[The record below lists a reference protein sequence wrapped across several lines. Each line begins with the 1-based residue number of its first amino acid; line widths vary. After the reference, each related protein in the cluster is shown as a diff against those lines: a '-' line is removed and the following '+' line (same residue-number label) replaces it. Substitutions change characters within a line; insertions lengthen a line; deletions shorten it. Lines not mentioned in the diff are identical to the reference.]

1 MGVTEKKSGK
11 YGFLFKWIVLLG
23 DLLCINTF
31 YLLVYK
37 FAGFFLFQE
46 VNLSSNVVLILLLL
60 INLSYFFVSY
70 IVPNNILSNIL
81 YFDRIIRRSLF
92 FITLYAIVLTVGVV
106 LFVNIH
112 ISWYIW
118 ILSYVLLSITF
129 LAWHIAFRI
138 VLKAYR
144 GKGRNFK
151 NIIIIGSSPIGLD
164 INRELSSSVY
174 GYRNLGVFDDKE
186 PSNELIF
193 RYRGPIDNVEQFCL
207 DENVDEIY
215 CTLQINESE
224 KVAKLLNF
232 AERNMIRFF
241 LVPEF
246 YKYINRKLV
255 LTFLQSTP
263 VLTIR
268 EEPLQSFSNRLL
280 KRGFD
285 VAFSLGMLVTVFPVL
300 YIICG
305 LIIKIESPGPVMF
318 KQERTG
324 LKGKPFVCYK
334 FRSMKLNKEADSQSA
349 VKSDPRVTRI
359 GAFMRKTNIDELPQF
374 INVLRGEMSVVG
386 PRPHMIKH
394 TETYNKLLDTF
405 MIRHIIKPGLTGWA
419 QVSGYRGE
427 VKTVDQMEGRLKHDV
442 WYIENWSFMLDVKI
456 LFVTL
461 FKMFKGDKNAY

>member
-1 MGVTEKKSGK
+1 
-11 YGFLFKWIVLLG
+11 
-23 DLLCINTF
+23 
-31 YLLVYK
+31 
-37 FAGFFLFQE
+37 
-46 VNLSSNVVLILLLL
+46 
-60 INLSYFFVSY
+60 
-70 IVPNNILSNIL
+70 
-81 YFDRIIRRSLF
+81 
-92 FITLYAIVLTVGVV
+92 
-106 LFVNIH
+106 
-112 ISWYIW
+112 
-118 ILSYVLLSITF
+118 
-129 LAWHIAFRI
+129 

-193 RYRGPIDNVEQFCL
+193 RYRGVIDNVEQFCL

-285 VAFSLGMLVTVFPVL
+285 VVFSLAMLVTIFPVL
-300 YIICG
+300 YVICG
-305 LIIKIESPGPVMF
+305 LIIKIESPGPIMF

-349 VKSDPRVTRI
+349 VKSDPRVTKI

-442 WYIENWSFMLDVKI
+442 WYIENWSFLLDIKI
-456 LFVTL
+456 LFITL
-461 FKMFKGDKNAY
+461 LKMFKGDKNAY